1 MVWAREHVSP
11 RLFGGSVPN
20 TKHLLN
26 CNQAADT
33 PKHRHHLH
41 QDPVLG
47 KGSSSTTEENVYSSL
62 TKMASSSS
70 DPKRK
75 VPEGF
80 GATTQLVK
88 RVKTPSERNE
98 IALRLDGGKGG
109 ALVQAVSFQC
119 VGLEGDMGDWGS
131 KR

>member
-1 MVWAREHVSP
+1 
-11 RLFGGSVPN
+11 
-20 TKHLLN
+20 
-26 CNQAADT
+26 
-33 PKHRHHLH
+33 
-41 QDPVLG
+41 
-47 KGSSSTTEENVYSSL
+47 
-62 TKMASSSS
+62 MASSSS